1 MSKPTPGRCG
11 VCGAAVYW
19 VHSVKINEHGVEV
32 VGKGTWPVNA
42 DPDPKGNVSLSS
54 RAGQILA
61 RVSKDPVPG
70 GRLAHKLT
78 CEAWPKDKT

>member
-1 MSKPTPGRCG
+1 MSKPKPGRCN
-11 VCGAAVYW
+11 VCGAAVFW
-19 VHSVKINEHGVEV
+19 AHTAKINAHGVEV
-32 VGKGTWPVNA
+32 VSDNVWPVDA
-42 DPDPKGNVSLSS
+42 EPDPKGNVALSV
-54 RAGQILA
+54 RAGKVLA